1 MEKTIALIYM
11 SNGDEF
17 FVLDP
22 PKKDIKDWIGN
33 SVYNPDDV
41 EYVEVYKLGETVKY
55 WSNPD
60 CSSED

>member
-1 MEKTIALIYM
+1 M

-22 PKKDIKDWIGN
+22 PEKDVSDWIGN